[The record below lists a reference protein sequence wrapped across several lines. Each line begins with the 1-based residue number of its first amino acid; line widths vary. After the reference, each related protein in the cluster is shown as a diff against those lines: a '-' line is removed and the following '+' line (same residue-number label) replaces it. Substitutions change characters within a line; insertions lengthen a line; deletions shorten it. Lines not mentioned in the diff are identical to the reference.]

1 MSWNPLPVEGSA
13 LPEESLKERG
23 INGFGYSY
31 TYEELADEARS
42 KTQH

>member
-1 MSWNPLPVEGSA
+1 MSWNPLPREGSA
-13 LPEESLKERG
+13 LPKESLKDGG

-31 TYEELADEARS
+31 TYEELVEEARS